1 MTDDMGMLRID
12 IEIANPGRR
21 DVRAT
26 LRDVLVDTGA
36 ELSWFPAATLET
48 LGVAR
53 EHEER
58 FRQATGHIVSRW
70 TGMVAVQVA
79 GKSVGDHVVFAEAGD
94 LTLLGARSLEGLNLM
109 VDPVNRRLVDAGAMP
124 AAVAAA

>member
-1 MTDDMGMLRID
+1 MTDMGMLRID
-12 IEIANPGRR
+12 VELVSPGQRERR
-21 DVRAT
+21 AR
-26 LRDVLVDTGA
+26 LSNVLVDTGA

-48 LGVAR
+48 LGVVR

-58 FRQATGHIVSRW
+58 FRQATGQIVSRW
-70 TGMVAVQVA
+70 TGMVGVHVG
-79 GKSVGDHVVFAEAGD
+79 GKSVGDHVVFAEPGD

-124 AAVAAA
+124 AAAVG